1 MRRDTHLEHTDI
13 THGDPD
19 PTHGPQGGNFWD
31 PLLPSWENSGCMA
44 RRGDGDRGA
53 TGCIG
58 KHTVGPKL
66 QKLTGQFPLPKT
78 SYGLNPHQATPPSP
92 RLQEEHRSFQSSFG
106 QLRVGDCGFV
116 MARFYLAFRQHTDRP
131 RSSGRGN
138 WVCLQGA
145 RCHQTGRGTPRAPG
159 NALTRTLSQGTIR
172 AEAGNGE
179 PCSCSKPPA
188 STS

>member
-1 MRRDTHLEHTDI
+1 MTHISSTGTSLMGTQTLRMDT
-13 THGDPD
+13 
-19 PTHGPQGGNFWD
+19 GNFWD
-31 PLLPSWENSGCMA
+31 PLLPSWGNGGCMA
-44 RRGDGDRGA
+44 RRGEGDRGA
-53 TGCIG
+53 TRCMG

-66 QKLTGQFPLPKT
+66 QKLTGQFPLHKT
-78 SYGLNPHQATPPSP
+78 SYRLNPQHTTPPSP

-116 MARFYLAFRQHTDRP
+116 MARFYLAFRQHTKRP
-131 RSSGRGN
+131 RSSVHGN
-138 WVCLQGA
+138 GVCLRRA